1 MSLISTLT
9 SGVSALRS
17 FSTGLQNIGNDI
29 ANVSTTSYKKAHV
42 SFADTFAGIGVQAT
56 GVSTSFTQGSL
67 ESTGNV
73 TDLGVSGNGFFI
85 VKDASGNQY
94 ATRDGSFH
102 FDTNGNLVN
111 SQGYKLQGF
120 TGGASTGPT
129 TPPTAVDTSTVA
141 DVKLATPPGAAQ
153 LKSVNVDTAGQI
165 TEFYSDG
172 SSAVTGQVLLQNFSN
187 LSGLTK
193 QGNNLYGGLD
203 TAGPVGG
210 TTVFGNATLTTY
222 APNANG
228 LGSIQSGTLEQSN
241 VDLTEEFSNMITMQ
255 RSFQAGSRLIT
266 ISDSVLEDIVNLKQ
280 R

>member
-17 FSTGLQNIGNDI
+17 FSTGLQTVGNDI
-29 ANVSTTSYKKAHV
+29 ANVSTTSYKKANV
-42 SFADTFAGIGVQAT
+42 NFADTFAGIGVQAKAPT
-56 GVSTSFTQGSL
+56 TSFTQGSL
-67 ESTGNV
+67 ASTGNA
-73 TDLGVSGNGFFI
+73 TDLGISGNGFFV
-85 VKDASGNQY
+85 VKDSSGNQF

-102 FDTNGNLVN
+102 FDSNGNLLT
-111 SQGYKLQGF
+111 SQGYSVQGF
-120 TGGASTGPT
+120 LGSGGAIDTSKVANIAMG
-129 TPPTAVDTSTVA
+129 TPPAN
-141 DVKLATPPGAAQ
+141 AQ
-153 LKSVNVDTAGQI
+153 LQSISIDTAGKI

-172 SSAVTGQVLLQNFSN
+172 TSALTGQVLLQNFNNPSA
-187 LSGLTK
+187 LTK

-210 TTVFGNATLTTY
+210 TVFGASPLTTY
-222 APNANG
+222 VAGANG

-241 VDLTEEFSNMITMQ
+241 VDLTEEFSNLITMQ

-266 ISDSVLEDIVNLKQ
+266 VSDTVLEDIINLKQ